1 MPADEGE
8 LVLTEAVWLL
18 FGGAAL
24 ADQAP
29 EDDRKDGG
37 AEGELAVDVFTAPGS
52 GSVPNPIA
60 RGRLQV
66 DAASDL
72 SYSFS
77 KAILIR
83 GRSVNR
89 GNRCVQQSQIDSQL
103 SAMMGGMVED

>member
-1 MPADEGE
+1 MEKDKFATETFKLNFPRVLCTEKDIQNRSVHGNNLGPVDILTSGFPCQPFSVAGDELG
-8 LVLTEAVWLL
+8 
-18 FGGAAL
+18 
-24 ADQAP
+24 
-29 EDDRKDGG
+29 
-37 AEGELAVDVFTAPGS
+37 
-52 GSVPNPIA
+52 
-60 RGRLQV
+60 LQ

-83 GRSVNR
+83 GRPVNR